1 MIGIVT
7 QALGY
12 NYGGILQNYALQ
24 QVLKKLGYESITLD
38 VFYRYP
44 YSRYLISNLRS
55 HIFNAV
61 GIKHNYPKKPFH
73 GRSIPEV
80 TGRFML
86 EHLKLTEP
94 LDDYSPKVLDKYHI
108 DTIIFGSDQIW
119 RPSYN
124 PNIENMFGA
133 FATKTCRKIAYAAS
147 FGTDVWEYSKEQ
159 TERCRVLLKDFSA
172 VSVREETAV
181 SLCEEYLEYKEAKH
195 VLDPTLLLDKEDY
208 LKLCQKV
215 SPSTTAYIAA
225 YILDNNSSKTK
236 LLQQL
241 SDSYHLPIK
250 FISAHDHT
258 ELSIEEWL
266 AVFRDASYVVTDS
279 FHGTVFSIIFQKQ
292 FIVIPNGI
300 RGHSR
305 FISLLNG
312 LGLDATILGEFL
324 GIDIEFSSIDWG
336 IVEKKLQDNKL
347 GSYNFLKYSFNRL
360 NGSREDS

>member
-73 GRSIPEV
+73 GRFIPEV

-86 EHLKLTEP
+86 EHLNLTEP
-94 LDDYSPKVLDKYHI
+94 LDDYSQRVLDKYHI
-108 DTIIFGSDQIW
+108 DTLVFGSDQIW

-124 PNIENMFGA
+124 PCIENMFGA
-133 FATKTCRKIAYAAS
+133 FATKPCRKIAYAAS
-147 FGTDVWEYSKEQ
+147 FGTDEWEYTKEQ
-159 TERCRVLLKDFSA
+159 TERCRVLLKDFTA

-181 SLCEEYLEYKEAKH
+181 SLCDAYLDYKEAKH
-195 VLDPTLLLDKEDY
+195 VLDPTLLLDNDDY
-208 LKLCQKV
+208 LKLCQKIT
-215 SPSTTAYIAA
+215 PSTTAYITA
-225 YILDNNSSKTK
+225 YILDNNLSKTK
-236 LLQQL
+236 ILQQL

-266 AVFRDASYVVTDS
+266 AMFRDASYVVTDS
-279 FHGTVFSIIFQKQ
+279 FHGIVFSIIFEKE
-292 FIVIPNGI
+292 FYVVLNGQ
-300 RGHSR
+300 RGNAR
-305 FISLLNG
+305 FLSLLSK
-312 LGLDATILGEFL
+312 LGLQHRIVSNCNIALDNVV
-324 GIDIEFSSIDWG
+324 GINWNSIK
-336 IVEKKLQDNKL
+336 EQLQVISMY
-347 GSYNFLKYSFNRL
+347 SYHYIRQSLCH
-360 NGSREDS
+360 